1 MGCAASSIDNE
12 EKVLV
17 CRQRKRLMKKLLGF
31 RGEFADAQLAYL
43 RALRNTG
50 VTLGQFTESET
61 LELENTSYGLS
72 FPLPPS
78 PPPTLPPS
86 PPPPPPFSPDLR
98 NPDTRHELVDD
109 EEEGAA
115 DIDGGND
122 GSGATPPPPLPNSW
136 NIWNPFDSLELDN
149 HPNGD
154 NVVTQTVLKK
164 KQQVQQAEEENWAE
178 TKSQFE
184 EEDEQQEAG
193 DDCLDLSVHQIE
205 AIGGC
210 DTKKPRRLKFKLGE
224 VMDDNSSMTSCSGK
238 SLQNTRVTDCRIRKT
253 LEGIIREL
261 DDYFLKASGCEK
273 EIAVIID
280 INSRDTVDPFRYQET
295 RSKRSSSAKVFSAL
309 SWSWSSKSLQ
319 LGKDTTTSGAVEP
332 CRPGAHCSTLEKL
345 YKAEKKLYQLVRN
358 KEVAKV
364 EHERKSALL
373 PKQDGENYDLS
384 KMEKA
389 RLSLE
394 NLETEIQRLDDSIT
408 TTGSCMLNLINDE
421 LYPQLVALTSGLAHM
436 WKTMLKCHQVQ
447 IHISQQ
453 LNHLPDYPSIDLSS
467 EYKRQAVNQLETEVT
482 CWYNSFCKLVNSQ
495 REYVKTLCTWIQLTD
510 RLSNEEN
517 QRSSLPVAARKL
529 CKEWQLVFEK
539 LPDKVASEAIK
550 SFLMS
555 IKSVI
560 HQQAEEYNLR
570 RKCNKLE
577 RRLEKEQI
585 SLAEIERRLE
595 GISAMEEEELSSTS
609 LGSKHPLS
617 IKQAKIEALRKRV
630 DIEKAKYLNSVEVS
644 KRMTLDN
651 LKSSLPN
658 VFQVLTALA
667 NVFANGFESVHGQ
680 TSTDVSKTSQDSD
693 ESQP

>member
-12 EKVLV
+12 EKVSV

-50 VTLGQFTESET
+50 VTLRQFTESET

-72 FPLPPS
+72 LPLPPS

-98 NPDTRHELVDD
+98 KPETSLKNELVDD
-109 EEEGAA
+109 EDENAA
-115 DIDGGND
+115 EID
-122 GSGATPPPPLPNSW
+122 GSGATPPPPLPPW
-136 NIWNPFDSLELDN
+136 NFWNPFESLEMNN

-154 NVVTQTVLKK
+154 NVVTQIGMKK
-164 KQQVQQAEEENWAE
+164 KQQIQQVEEENWAE

-193 DDCLDLSVHQIE
+193 SNCLDLSVQQIE
-205 AIGGC
+205 TVGSC
-210 DTKKPRRLKFKLGE
+210 HMKKPRRLKFRLGE
-224 VMDDNSSMTSCSGK
+224 VTDDNSSMTSWSGK
-238 SLQNTRVTDCRIRKT
+238 DLEHTGVTDCRIRRT

-273 EIAVIID
+273 EIAVIVD
-280 INSRDTVDPFRYQET
+280 INSKDTIDPFRYQET
-295 RSKRSSSAKVFSAL
+295 RRKKSSSAKVFSAL
-309 SWSWSSKSLQ
+309 SWSWSSKS

-345 YKAEKKLYQLVRN
+345 YTAEKKLYQLVRN
-358 KEVAKV
+358 KEIAKV

-373 PKQDGENYDLS
+373 QKQDGETSDLS
-384 KMEKA
+384 KMEKT

-394 NLETEIQRLDDSIT
+394 SLKTEIQRLEDSIT
-408 TTGSCMLNLINDE
+408 TTCSCVLNLINDE

-447 IHISQQ
+447 MHISQQ
-453 LNHLPDYPSIDLSS
+453 LNHLPDYPNIDLSS
-467 EYKRQAVNQLETEVT
+467 EYKRQAVTQLETEVT

-510 RLSNEEN
+510 CLSIEDN

-539 LPDKVASEAIK
+539 LPDEVTSEAIK
-550 SFLMS
+550 SFLMA

-577 RRLEKEQI
+577 KRLEKELI
-585 SLAEIERRLE
+585 SLAEMEIKLE
-595 GISAMEEEELSSTS
+595 GISAMEEEVSSSMS

-617 IKQAKIEALRKRV
+617 IKQAKIEALRRRV

-644 KRMTLDN
+644 KRMTLEN

-680 TSTDVSKTSQDSD
+680 TGTDVSDTSQNSD
-693 ESQP
+693 ESHS

>member
-17 CRQRKRLMKKLLGF
+17 CRQRKRLMKKLLVF
-31 RGEFADAQLAYL
+31 RGDFADAQLAYL

-50 VTLGQFTESET
+50 VTLRQFTESES

-72 FPLPPS
+72 FPS

-86 PPPPPPFSPDLR
+86 PPHPPTLPPPPPPPPFSPDLR
-98 NPDTRHELVDD
+98 KPETGHKNEE

-115 DIDGGND
+115 EIDGNVD

-136 NIWNPFDSLELDN
+136 NLWNPFESLELDS

-154 NVVTQTVLKK
+154 DVGTQLDLKK
-164 KQQVQQAEEENWAE
+164 KQKFQQAEEENWAE
-178 TKSQFE
+178 TKTEFE
-184 EEDEQQEAG
+184 EEDEQQEALG
-193 DDCLDLSVHQIE
+193 LSVQRIE
-205 AIGGC
+205 AGGGSEV
-210 DTKKPRRLKFKLGE
+210 KKPRRLKFKLEE
-224 VMDDNSSMTSCSGK
+224 VMDDNSSMTSCYGK
-238 SLQNTRVTDCRIRKT
+238 DLENADCRIRRT
-253 LEGIIREL
+253 LEGIIKEL

-273 EIAVIID
+273 EIAVIVD
-280 INSRDTVDPFRYQET
+280 INSRDSVDPFRYQET
-295 RSKRSSSAKVFSAL
+295 RRKRSSSAKVFSAL

-319 LGKDTTTSGAVEP
+319 MGKDATTSGTVEP

-345 YKAEKKLYQLVRN
+345 YTAEKKLYQLVRN
-358 KEVAKV
+358 KEIAKV

-373 PKQDGENYDLS
+373 QKQDGEAYDLS
-384 KMEKA
+384 KIEKT

-394 NLETEIQRLDDSIT
+394 SLESEIQRLEDSIT
-408 TTGSCMLNLINDE
+408 ETCSCVLKLINEE

-447 IHISQQ
+447 VHISQQ

-482 CWYNSFCKLVNSQ
+482 SWYNSFCKLVNSQ

-510 RLSNEEN
+510 RLSKEDN
-517 QRSSLPVAARKL
+517 QRTSLPVAARKL

-539 LPDKVASEAIK
+539 LPDQVTSEAIK
-550 SFLMS
+550 SFLMA
-555 IKSVI
+555 IKFVI
-560 HQQAEEYNLR
+560 NQQTEEYNLR
-570 RKCNKLE
+570 RKWNKLE
-577 RRLEKEQI
+577 KRLEKELI
-585 SLAEIERRLE
+585 SLAEMERRFE
-595 GISAMEEEELSSTS
+595 GMSAMEEDANSTS
-609 LGSKHPLS
+609 LGSKHPLL

-630 DIEKAKYLNSVEVS
+630 DVEKTKYLNSVEVS

-667 NVFANGFESVHGQ
+667 TVFAKGFESVHGQ
-680 TSTDVSKTSQDSD
+680 TATDVSNTSQDSD
-693 ESQP
+693 GSQH

>member
-17 CRQRKRLMKKLLGF
+17 CRQRKRLMKKLLVF

-50 VTLGQFTESET
+50 VTLRQFTESES

-72 FPLPPS
+72 LPLPPS

-86 PPPPPPFSPDLR
+86 PPPPPPPPPFSPDLR
-98 NPDTRHELVDD
+98 KPETGHRNKLVDE

-115 DIDGGND
+115 GEIDGND
-122 GSGATPPPPLPNSW
+122 GGSGATSRPPLPNSW
-136 NIWNPFDSLELDN
+136 NFWNPFDSLELHS

-154 NVVTQTVLKK
+154 NAVTQIDLKK
-164 KQQVQQAEEENWAE
+164 EHKIQQAEEENWAE
-178 TKSQFE
+178 TKSEFE
-184 EEDEQQEAG
+184 EEDEQQESG
-193 DDCLDLSVHQIE
+193 GGNSLDLSVQQTE
-205 AIGGC
+205 AV
-210 DTKKPRRLKFKLGE
+210 KKPRRLKFKLGE
-224 VMDDNSSMTSCSGK
+224 VKDDNSSMTSWSGK
-238 SLQNTRVTDCRIRKT
+238 DLENTSVTDCRIRRT
-253 LEGIIREL
+253 LEGIIKDL

-273 EIAVIID
+273 EIAVIVD
-280 INSRDTVDPFRYQET
+280 INSRDTIDPFRYQET
-295 RSKRSSSAKVFSAL
+295 RRKRSGSAKVFTAL
-309 SWSWSSKSLQ
+309 SWSWSSKSLH
-319 LGKDTTTSGAVEP
+319 LGKDGTTSGAVEP

-345 YKAEKKLYQLVRN
+345 YTAEKKLYQLVRN
-358 KEVAKV
+358 KEIAKV

-373 PKQDGENYDLS
+373 QKQDVETYDMN
-384 KMEKA
+384 KMEKT
-389 RLSLE
+389 RLSLDG
-394 NLETEIQRLDDSIT
+394 LESEIQRLEDSIT
-408 TTGSCMLNLINDE
+408 ATCSSLLNLINDE
-421 LYPQLVALTSGLAHM
+421 LYPQLVALTSGLTHM

-467 EYKRQAVNQLETEVT
+467 EYKRQAVNQLETEVN

-510 RLSNEEN
+510 RLSKEDSLT
-517 QRSSLPVAARKL
+517 SSLPVAARKL

-539 LPDKVASEAIK
+539 LPDKVTSEAIK
-550 SFLMS
+550 SFLMA
-555 IKSVI
+555 IKSI
-560 HQQAEEYNLR
+560 INQQAEEYNLR

-577 RRLEKEQI
+577 KRLEKELI

-595 GISAMEEEELSSTS
+595 GIPAMEEETSSSTS

-630 DIEKAKYLNSVEVS
+630 DIENAKYLNSVEV
-644 KRMTLDN
+644 L
-651 LKSSLPN
+651 
-658 VFQVLTALA
+658 VALA
-667 NVFANGFESVHGQ
+667 NVFANGFESVNGQ
-680 TSTDVSKTSQDSD
+680 TATDVSDISQDSD
-693 ESQP
+693 EPHA

>member
-1 MGCAASSIDNE
+1 MGCAASRIDNE

-50 VTLGQFTESET
+50 VTLRQFTESET

-72 FPLPPS
+72 LPLPPS

-98 NPDTRHELVDD
+98 NPETSHDLAD
-109 EEEGAA
+109 EEEEGEN
-115 DIDGGND
+115 DGGND
-122 GSGATPPPPLPNSW
+122 GSGAAPPPPLPNSW
-136 NIWNPFDSLELDN
+136 NIWNPFESLELHS

-154 NVVTQTVLKK
+154 NVVTQVELKK
-164 KQQVQQAEEENWAE
+164 KQQIQQAEEEDWAE

-193 DDCLDLSVHQIE
+193 GTCLDLSVHQIE
-205 AIGGC
+205 AVSGC
-210 DTKKPRRLKFKLGE
+210 NMKKPRRLKFKLGE
-224 VMDDNSSMTSCSGK
+224 VMDGNSSMTSCSGK
-238 SLQNTRVTDCRIRKT
+238 DLEKTHVTDCRIRRT

-273 EIAVIID
+273 EIAVIVD

-295 RSKRSSSAKVFSAL
+295 RRKRSSSAKVFSAL

-319 LGKDTTTSGAVEP
+319 LGKDATTSGTVEP

-345 YKAEKKLYQLVRN
+345 YTAEKKLYQLVRN
-358 KEVAKV
+358 KEIAKV

-373 PKQDGENYDLS
+373 QKQDGETYDLS

-394 NLETEIQRLDDSIT
+394 SLETEIQRLEDSIT
-408 TTGSCMLNLINDE
+408 TTRSCLLNLINDE
-421 LYPQLVALTSGLAHM
+421 LYPQLVALTSGLAQM

-467 EYKRQAVNQLETEVT
+467 EYKRQAVNELETEVT

-510 RLSNEEN
+510 RLSNEDN

-539 LPDKVASEAIK
+539 LPDKV
-550 SFLMS
+550 L
-555 IKSVI
+555 
-560 HQQAEEYNLR
+560 L
-570 RKCNKLE
+570 
-577 RRLEKEQI
+577 
-585 SLAEIERRLE
+585 SLAAYLYY
-595 GISAMEEEELSSTS
+595 SSS
-609 LGSKHPLS
+609 WL
-617 IKQAKIEALRKRV
+617 
-630 DIEKAKYLNSVEVS
+630 Y
-644 KRMTLDN
+644 
-651 LKSSLPN
+651 
-658 VFQVLTALA
+658 
-667 NVFANGFESVHGQ
+667 ESHL
-680 TSTDVSKTSQDSD
+680 
-693 ESQP
+693 

>member
-1 MGCAASSIDNE
+1 MGCAASRIDNE

-31 RGEFADAQLAYL
+31 RAEFADAQLAYL

-50 VTLGQFTESET
+50 VTLRQFTESET

-72 FPLPPS
+72 LPLPPS

-98 NPDTRHELVDD
+98 NPELADE

-115 DIDGGND
+115 EIDGGND
-122 GSGATPPPPLPNSW
+122 ASGATPPPPLPNSW
-136 NIWNPFDSLELDN
+136 NIWNPFESLELHS

-154 NVVTQTVLKK
+154 NVVTQIELKK
-164 KQQVQQAEEENWAE
+164 KQQIQQAEEENWAE

-184 EEDEQQEAG
+184 EEDEQQQAG
-193 DDCLDLSVHQIE
+193 GTCLDLSVHQIE
-205 AIGGC
+205 AVSGS
-210 DTKKPRRLKFKLGE
+210 DMKKPQRLKFKLGE

-238 SLQNTRVTDCRIRKT
+238 DLENTRVTDCKIRRT

-273 EIAVIID
+273 EIAVIVD

-295 RSKRSSSAKVFSAL
+295 RRKRSSSAKVFSSL

-319 LGKDTTTSGAVEP
+319 LGKDATTSGTVEP

-345 YKAEKKLYQLVRN
+345 YTAEKKLYQLVRN
-358 KEVAKV
+358 KEIAKV

-373 PKQDGENYDLS
+373 QKQDGETYDLS

-394 NLETEIQRLDDSIT
+394 SLETEIQRLEDSIT
-408 TTGSCMLNLINDE
+408 TTRSCMLNLINDE

-436 WKTMLKCHQVQ
+436 WKKMFKCHQVQ
-447 IHISQQ
+447 IHISQE

-510 RLSNEEN
+510 RLSNEDN

-539 LPDKVASEAIK
+539 LPDKVTSEAIK

-577 RRLEKEQI
+577 RRLEKELI

-595 GISAMEEEELSSTS
+595 GILAMEEEEVSSAS
-609 LGSKHPLS
+609 LGPKHPLT

-667 NVFANGFESVHGQ
+667 NVFANGFESVNGQ
-680 TSTDVSKTSQDSD
+680 TGTDVFDTSQDSD